1 MFKDHTFSDNLTNN
15 AFNLPT
21 SFMLSSY
28 IKEKKKRKERKKN
41 SVVGLEQREQKNSY
55 NCTPLLYF

>member
-28 IKEKKKRKERKKN
+28 IKEKKKERKKEKF
-41 SVVGLEQREQKNSY
+41 SGRLGTKRTKEQ
-55 NCTPLLYF
+55 L

>member
-1 MFKDHTFSDNLTNN
+1 MFKDHTFSENLTNN

-28 IKEKKKRKERKKN
+28 IKEKKKGKKEKN